1 MQYRLSVNMTFPSQ
15 GALATLGIPFV
26 DVLRILVAILLLG
39 NVEFVDGEGLEL
51 DVKGNNGRYHLYS
64 KLSLK
69 AQLCN
74 KSKNNKNKI
83 TSKSIQ
89 NKY

>member
-1 MQYRLSVNMTFPSQ
+1 MVTYAEQLISLRYVPFQ

-51 DVKGNNGRYHLYS
+51 DVKGNNGRY
-64 KLSLK
+64 
-69 AQLCN
+69 N
-74 KSKNNKNKI
+74 
-83 TSKSIQ
+83 
-89 NKY
+89 

>member
-1 MQYRLSVNMTFPSQ
+1 MTFPSQ

-69 AQLCN
+69 AQLC
-74 KSKNNKNKI
+74 SPKI
-83 TSKSIQ
+83 TKIKLLPIVFKTSIESY
-89 NKY
+89 NI

>member
-1 MQYRLSVNMTFPSQ
+1 VTFPSQ

-51 DVKGNNGRYHLYS
+51 DVKGNNGRYHL
-64 KLSLK
+64 L
-69 AQLCN
+69 
-74 KSKNNKNKI
+74 
-83 TSKSIQ
+83 
-89 NKY
+89 

>member
-1 MQYRLSVNMTFPSQ
+1 MQYRLSVNLTFSFQ

-51 DVKGNNGRYHLYS
+51 DVKGNNGRYHLF
-64 KLSLK
+64 
-69 AQLCN
+69 
-74 KSKNNKNKI
+74 
-83 TSKSIQ
+83 
-89 NKY
+89 